1 MVGEI
6 LFFALCMVDSQLLI
20 TLLKKTNNKWRQRA
34 MYGPIK
40 TVLHAKAYEW
50 SNSVYYNMEQKML
63 FVYSRLLFF

>member
-1 MVGEI
+1 
-6 LFFALCMVDSQLLI
+6 
-20 TLLKKTNNKWRQRA
+20 